1 MDTPLYDYNNVRIHM
16 NLEKILNS
24 YYPNV
29 QAEYN
34 GEYARI
40 AIDLSMIEGKLP
52 AEKMVE
58 VFEWVK
64 QNYVELD
71 EGWMRMIKKRCA

>member
-1 MDTPLYDYNNVRIHM
+1 MDTPLYENNNVRIHM

-52 AEKMVE
+52 AEKMIE
-58 VFEWVK
+58 IFDWVK
-64 QNYVELD
+64 SNYVELD
-71 EGWMRMIKKRCA
+71 EGWMRMIKRRCA